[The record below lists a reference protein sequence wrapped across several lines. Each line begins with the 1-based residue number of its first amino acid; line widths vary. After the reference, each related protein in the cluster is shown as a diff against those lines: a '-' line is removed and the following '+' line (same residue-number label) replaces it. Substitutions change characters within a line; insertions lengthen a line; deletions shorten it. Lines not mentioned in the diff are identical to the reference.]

1 MKQLFKGILF
11 SAFLL
16 QLSACGGGGGGEDKA
31 AEPISPPPPVIEPP
45 KNNVPTLSFSTSLE
59 LNELETSAV
68 EITVSDADNDPI
80 SLSITSSHPNLVV
93 ISETDGVVSLTA
105 QAVDEDTIITIEIVA
120 SDGTDEV
127 SGTLNVLIKNIPEVE
142 LELSAANLTI
152 NEQESGSITFESKN
166 GTVTVV
172 SDNPAIASVERIDN
186 TLNVTGAEVLEDK
199 NVNITITINNAETGK
214 SLTKILTVS
223 VLDVPVSE
231 GVMEITMPTN
241 SEGVV
246 AIETYKENV
255 IPVNLS
261 STTNESLTW
270 SIESLESN
278 DVNYADAVIDMI
290 ESFHPKDG
298 SFVITTRSMPIGMQH
313 FDFLLSLQVTNGT
326 KSSIKTFVLRLA
338 DPINS
343 KPLISINN
351 SISAFGV
358 LPINTPTKF
367 QITFTDDA
375 PEKIEIDL
383 LNTRVWFGDAEIFS
397 YTIDDINNT
406 ITVDPGDAQIGEE
419 FGIFLAYTDA
429 NINSSDYGAFR
440 FMVSHVMGDYE
451 KENLDYLQIVHN
463 KLSALKEYQYLT
475 DFYTQVLENN
485 NLLNHSE
492 VTYFNQAAKVT
503 DSSSYS
509 IAVSSIYTFEAR
521 TVLGTD
527 ETWGEETAE
536 SYKELIDSQIQSA
549 ETFFN
554 RNAQV
559 LVNELGLRSNNL
571 LPTFEFEEILNLYDT
586 ENNLYSRFA
595 GNVKYGEYVDG
606 KFVFSDEYSFLNAII
621 EKSVADTA
629 TVFEHK

>member
-1 MKQLFKGILF
+1 MKQLFKGIFL
-11 SAFLL
+11 STFLL
-16 QLSACGGGGGGEDKA
+16 LLSACGGGGDDEA
-31 AEPISPPPPVIEPP
+31 AQFVPPPVKPPVTETP
-45 KNNVPTLSFSTSLE
+45 KNNLPVLSFNSLLE
-59 LNELETSAV
+59 LDELQTGTV
-68 EITVSDADNDPI
+68 EIVVSDADNDPI
-80 SLSITSSHPNLVV
+80 SLSITSSHPELVI
-93 ISETDGVVSLTA
+93 ISETNNVVTITA
-105 QAVDEDTIITIEIVA
+105 QAVDEDTHVIIEIIA

-127 SGTLNVLIKNIPEVE
+127 SGILNILIKNIPEVE

-152 NEQESGSITFESKN
+152 NELESGSITFESKN

-186 TLNVTGAEVLEDK
+186 TLTVTGAEVLEDK

-223 VLDVPVSE
+223 VLDVPVLE

-290 ESFHPKDG
+290 ESFHQKDG
-298 SFVITTRSMPIGMQH
+298 YFVITTRSMPIGMQH

-351 SISAFGV
+351 RISTFGV

-367 QITFTDDA
+367 QIIFTDDA

-406 ITVDPGDAQIGEE
+406 ITVDPGDAQIGDE
-419 FGIFLAYTDA
+419 FGIFLAYTD
-429 NINSSDYGAFR
+429 INSSDWGAFR

-475 DFYTQVLENN
+475 EFYTQVLENN

-503 DSSSYS
+503 DSSSYN
-509 IAVSSIYTFEAR
+509 IAVSSINTFEVN

-527 ETWGEETAE
+527 ETWGEKTAE

-549 ETFFN
+549 ETFYN

-621 EKSVADTA
+621 EKSVADTV
-629 TVFEHK
+629 TVYEHK

>member
-1 MKQLFKGILF
+1 MKQLFKGIFL
-11 SAFLL
+11 STFLL
-16 QLSACGGGGGGEDKA
+16 LLSACGGGGDDEA
-31 AEPISPPPPVIEPP
+31 AQFVPPPVKPPVTETP
-45 KNNVPTLSFSTSLE
+45 KNNLPVLSFNSLLE
-59 LNELETSAV
+59 LDELQTGTV
-68 EITVSDADNDPI
+68 EIVVSDADNDPI
-80 SLSITSSHPNLVV
+80 SLSITSSHPELVI
-93 ISETDGVVSLTA
+93 ISETNNVVTITA
-105 QAVDEDTIITIEIVA
+105 QAVDEDTHVIIEIIA

-127 SGTLNVLIKNIPEVE
+127 SGILNILIKNIPEVE

-152 NEQESGSITFESKN
+152 NELESGSITFESKN

-186 TLNVTGAEVLEDK
+186 TLTVTGAEVLEDK

-223 VLDVPVSE
+223 VLDVPVLE

-290 ESFHPKDG
+290 ESFHQKDG
-298 SFVITTRSMPIGMQH
+298 YFVITTRSMPIGMQH

-351 SISAFGV
+351 RISTFGV

-367 QITFTDDA
+367 QIIFTDDA

-406 ITVDPGDAQIGEE
+406 ITVDPGDAQIGDE
-419 FGIFLAYTDA
+419 FGIFLAYTD
-429 NINSSDYGAFR
+429 INSSDWGAFR

-475 DFYTQVLENN
+475 EFYTQVLENN

-492 VTYFNQAAKVT
+492 VTYFNQASKVT

-621 EKSVADTA
+621 EKSVADTV
-629 TVFEHK
+629 TVYEHK

>member
-1 MKQLFKGILF
+1 MKQLFKGIFL
-11 SAFLL
+11 STFLL
-16 QLSACGGGGGGEDKA
+16 LLSACGGGGDDEA
-31 AEPISPPPPVIEPP
+31 AQFVPPPVKPPVTETP
-45 KNNVPTLSFSTSLE
+45 KNNLPVLSFNSLLE
-59 LNELETSAV
+59 LDELQTGTV
-68 EITVSDADNDPI
+68 EIVVSDADNDPI
-80 SLSITSSHPNLVV
+80 SLSITSSHPELVI
-93 ISETDGVVSLTA
+93 ISETNNVVTITA
-105 QAVDEDTIITIEIVA
+105 QAVDEDTHVIIEIIA

-127 SGTLNVLIKNIPEVE
+127 SGILNILIKNIPEVE

-152 NEQESGSITFESKN
+152 NELESGSITFESKN

-186 TLNVTGAEVLEDK
+186 TLTVTGAEVLEDK

-223 VLDVPVSE
+223 VLDVPVLE

-290 ESFHPKDG
+290 ESFHQKDG
-298 SFVITTRSMPIGMQH
+298 YFVITTRSMPIGMQH

-351 SISAFGV
+351 RISTFGV

-367 QITFTDDA
+367 QITFTDDD

-406 ITVDPGDAQIGEE
+406 ITVDPGDAQIGDE
-419 FGIFLAYTDA
+419 FGIFLAYTD
-429 NINSSDYGAFR
+429 INSSDWGAFR

-475 DFYTQVLENN
+475 EFYTQVLENN

-536 SYKELIDSQIQSA
+536 AYKELIDSQIQSA
-549 ETFFN
+549 ETFYN

-621 EKSVADTA
+621 EKSVADTV
-629 TVFEHK
+629 TVYEHK